1 MSPPATMDTSIMDRR
16 QEDAANYEYVYVGV
30 GVLDRK
36 SGRFFAEL
44 PDDPESADLIW
55 TIGVELEYYLAC
67 HEKRGHFCSPHAPKA
82 LAHVVS
88 MVSCSIVLSN
98 RIHKPSWVLIAVAR
112 PL

>member
-67 HEKRGHFCSPHAPKA
+67 HEKRGHFCSPHAPT
-82 LAHVVS
+82 
-88 MVSCSIVLSN
+88 
-98 RIHKPSWVLIAVAR
+98 
-112 PL
+112 